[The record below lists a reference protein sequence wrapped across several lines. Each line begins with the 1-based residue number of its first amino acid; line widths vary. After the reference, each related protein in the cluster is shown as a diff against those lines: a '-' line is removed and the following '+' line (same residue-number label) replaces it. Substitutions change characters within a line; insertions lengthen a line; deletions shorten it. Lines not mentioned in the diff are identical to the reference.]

1 MNKEL
6 KHKLETLIDPDRML
20 KCQYCGSRP
29 TCFLYKEIPQEVRKS
44 IADLP
49 KKYNSNFNR
58 AYKRLGSS
66 VIPHL
71 QSGRNYFVLRIIGE
85 CVRHRMSDIVDMV
98 HVKKG
103 VRID

>member
-29 TCFLYKEIPQEVRKS
+29 TCFLYKEVPQEVRKS
-44 IADLP
+44 ITDLP
-49 KKYNSNFNR
+49 KKYKSSFNR
-58 AYKRLGSS
+58 AYKKSGSTI
-66 VIPHL
+66 IPHL
-71 QSGRNYFVLRIIGE
+71 RSGRNYFVIRIIDE
-85 CVRHRMSDIVDMV
+85 CIRHRMSDIVDII

>member
-49 KKYNSNFNR
+49 KKYNSTFNR

-85 CVRHRMSDIVDMV
+85 CVRHRMSDIVDIIQ
-98 HVKKG
+98 VKKG
-103 VRID
+103 IRID